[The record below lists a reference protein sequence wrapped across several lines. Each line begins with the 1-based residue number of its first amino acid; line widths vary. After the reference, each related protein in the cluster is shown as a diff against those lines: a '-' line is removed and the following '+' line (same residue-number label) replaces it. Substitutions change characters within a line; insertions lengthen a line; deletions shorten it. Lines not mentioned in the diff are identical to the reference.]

1 MKRLIAILSVFL
13 FVFIASTAAN
23 AGTLTFWHAFNDEQ
37 SKVLDS
43 LVSKYKEKYPSVD
56 IQLRKFDSK
65 VELRD
70 ELMKSDANSLPD
82 IAAIDSAWQ
91 NELRNADK
99 LLPVD
104 DQILKSVRIALKM
117 DTYSPLWKASEFDG
131 KLWTLPYV
139 AYNYALVYDSDAL
152 AAKGIKAPPTNR
164 NQIFNYAKKLTEPEK
179 GIYGFYIPAGKTVEI
194 AYVFNI
200 FLAQISPEDQKL
212 DVTGLDGV
220 NAEKILY
227 YLDDLLN
234 VYKYAQCEDPVKSPM
249 FIGSLEDVANIYET
263 RPNLKAVN
271 WAGKNKVGNTVLTNL
286 ALMKKANSDPE
297 NTWFFMYYL
306 AEFPQLQK
314 FVLASPVFPANK
326 QVALS
331 PEFFD
336 FLEKYPV
343 FRTYLTLMGKYPV
356 KPAIDNHENVINVHG
371 GAINKV
377 LVEKKSVQSS
387 LKESMDVINSHVKPS
402 VTPSQPTGANPNK
415 Y

>member
-1 MKRLIAILSVFL
+1 MKRLISIFFVFL
-13 FVFIASTAAN
+13 FIFIASTAAN

-37 SKVLDS
+37 SKSLDS
-43 LVSKYKEKYPSVD
+43 LISTYKEKNPSVD
-56 IQLRKFDSK
+56 IQVRRFGSK
-65 VELRD
+65 VDLRD
-70 ELMKSDANSLPD
+70 ELMKSDANTLPD

-91 NELRNADK
+91 SELNNAGK

-131 KLWTLPYV
+131 KLLTLPYV
-139 AYNYALVYDSDAL
+139 AYNYALVYDVDAL
-152 AAKGIKAPPTNR
+152 AEKGIKTPPTNR
-164 NQIFNYAKKLTEPEK
+164 NQIFRFAKKLTETEK
-179 GIYGFYIPAGKTVEI
+179 GVYGFYLPAGKDVEI

-227 YLDDLLN
+227 YFDDLLN
-234 VYKYAQCEDPVKSPM
+234 AYNYAQSDDPAKAAMFVGSP
-249 FIGSLEDVANIYET
+249 EDVIKAYGT
-263 RPNLKAVN
+263 RENLKAVN

-286 ALMKKANSDPE
+286 ALMNKTNSDPE
-297 NTWFFMYYL
+297 AAWFFMYYL

-326 QVALS
+326 QVTLS
-331 PEFFD
+331 PNYFEF
-336 FLEKYPV
+336 LQKYPV
-343 FRTYLTLMGKYPV
+343 LRTYLTLMGKYPV
-356 KPAIDNHENVINVHG
+356 KPAIDNHEHVINNHG
-371 GAINKV
+371 KAINKA
-377 LVEKKSVQSS
+377 LVEKKSVPASVR
-387 LKESMDVINSHVKPS
+387 ESMDVINSHVKPS
-402 VTPSQPTGANPNK
+402 VTPSAPTGENSNK

>member
-1 MKRLIAILSVFL
+1 MKRLISIFFVFL
-13 FVFIASTAAN
+13 FIFIASTAAN

-37 SKVLDS
+37 SKSLDS
-43 LVSKYKEKYPSVD
+43 LISTYKEKNPSVD
-56 IQLRKFDSK
+56 IQVRRFGSK
-65 VELRD
+65 ADLRD
-70 ELMKSDANSLPD
+70 ELMKSDANTLPD

-91 NELRNADK
+91 SELNNAGK

-131 KLWTLPYV
+131 KLLTLPYV
-139 AYNYALVYDSDAL
+139 AYNYALVYDVDAL
-152 AAKGIKAPPTNR
+152 AEKGIKTPPTNR
-164 NQIFNYAKKLTEPEK
+164 NQIFRFAKKLTETEK
-179 GIYGFYIPAGKTVEI
+179 GVYGFYLPAGKDVEI

-227 YLDDLLN
+227 YFDDLLN
-234 VYKYAQCEDPVKSPM
+234 AYNYAQSDDPAKAAMFVGSP
-249 FIGSLEDVANIYET
+249 EDVIKAYGT
-263 RPNLKAVN
+263 RENLKAVN

-286 ALMKKANSDPE
+286 ALMNKTNSDPE
-297 NTWFFMYYL
+297 AAWFFMYYL

-326 QVALS
+326 QVTLS
-331 PEFFD
+331 PNYFEF
-336 FLEKYPV
+336 LQKYPV
-343 FRTYLTLMGKYPV
+343 LRTYLTLMGKYPV
-356 KPAIDNHENVINVHG
+356 KPAIDNHEHVMNNHG
-371 GAINKV
+371 KAINKA
-377 LVEKKSVQSS
+377 LVEKKSVPASVR
-387 LKESMDVINSHVKPS
+387 ESMDVINSHVKPS
-402 VTPSQPTGANPNK
+402 VTPSAPTGENSNK